1 VFSDFVSWNRGRHN
15 FKFGV
20 DFRRHGDNTNTLASS
35 GFGFSNLQT
44 SLPNSPNQAATGN
57 GYASF
62 LLGAINSASLDLYVN
77 TVDNRFQY
85 FAGYAM
91 DDWKIT
97 DRLTLNLGLRYDI
110 PWTRRERLGR
120 MSTFDPSVPNPG
132 AGGRLGTMIFAGSG
146 PGRVGRNYFSETD
159 FKLIQPRFGFAYR
172 LNPKTVVRGGYS
184 IFAGTSGDVLE
195 NGIRQNY
202 SVGFNAS
209 DRRSS
214 TDNGLT
220 PVFYLQNGYP
230 AIPLPPFIDPTLNL
244 GLGVLWLAKEDGH
257 PSRLQ
262 NWSLDVQRELPGQML
277 LEVAYVA
284 NRGTHL
290 STNILNVNQVD
301 PKWLKLGNALTAQI
315 NSQEGGA
322 TGVPLPYPGFTGTVA
337 QALRP
342 YPQYQSI
349 SRQNGAA
356 GSSSYNSMQASLRR
370 RFSLGL
376 SLMVSYTWSKWL
388 TDSESGHAW
397 YDRGGMDQY
406 NHGLEKSVAITDVP
420 HNLTLSYV
428 YELPVGKGKRIRT
441 SGIVDVV
448 AGGWQLSG
456 TQRYQSG
463 YPLGVS
469 VNNTL
474 PIFSGQRPVCIAGAN
489 PRGTWTDDPATSVYV
504 NPAAFAAPAPF
515 TFGTCGPTVP
525 GLRGRPFFNEDFAL
539 SKHFRFRERLDAE
552 FRFEAF
558 NAFNRVVFA
567 SPNTNISNVAA
578 FGTISGQSNL
588 PRLAQGG
595 IHLRF

>member
-1 VFSDFVSWNRGRHN
+1 M
-15 FKFGV
+15 
-20 DFRRHGDNTNTLASS
+20 SS
-35 GFGFSNLQT
+35 
-44 SLPNSPNQAATGN
+44 
-57 GYASF
+57 
-62 LLGAINSASLDLYVN
+62 
-77 TVDNRFQY
+77 
-85 FAGYAM
+85 
-91 DDWKIT
+91 
-97 DRLTLNLGLRYDI
+97 
-110 PWTRRERLGR
+110 
-120 MSTFDPSVPNPG
+120 FDPSVPNPG
-132 AGGRLGTMIFAGSG
+132 AGGRLGAMLFAGSG
-146 PGRVGRNYFSETD
+146 PGRTGNNYFSDTD
-159 FKLIQPRFGFAYR
+159 FKLIQPRFGFAYQ
-172 LNPKTVVRGGYS
+172 LNQKTVVRGGYS

-220 PVFYLQNGYP
+220 PAFYLQNGYP
-230 AIPLPPFIDPTLNL
+230 AIALPPFIDPTLNL
-244 GLGVLWLAKEDGH
+244 GGGVLWLAREDGH

-262 NWSLDVQRELPGQML
+262 NWSLDVQRELPAQML
-277 LEVAYVA
+277 LELAYVA
-284 NRGTHL
+284 NRGSHL

-301 PKWLKLGNALTAQI
+301 PKWLSLGNALTAKIDSPAGQ
-315 NSQEGGA
+315 A

-349 SRQNGAA
+349 SRSNAAA
-356 GSSSYNSMQASLRR
+356 GSSSYHSLQASLRR
-370 RFSLGL
+370 RFSQGL

-388 TDSESGHAW
+388 TDSESGHSW
-397 YDRGGMDQY
+397 YDRTGMDQY

-428 YELPVGKGKRIRT
+428 YELPIGKGKPVKT
-441 SGIVDVV
+441 SGVADVFL
-448 AGGWQLSG
+448 GGWQLSG

-469 VNNTL
+469 INNTL
-474 PIFSGQRPVCIAGAN
+474 PIFSGQRPICIAGAN
-489 PRGTWTDDPATSVYV
+489 PRGTWTGDPATSVYV

-539 SKHFRFRERLDAE
+539 SKHFRFRERFDAE

-558 NAFNRVVFA
+558 NAFNRVVF
-567 SPNTNISNVAA
+567 SNPSTNISNVTS

-588 PRLAQGG
+588 PRMAQGG